1 MGIFRKSR
9 RRIRQEAADWAA
21 RLGAG
26 ADENMQ
32 ADFRRWHEADRR
44 NAEAYDRM
52 AAIWSNSGRLSPA
65 RPAPSAAE
73 RTNGLA
79 QRRLR
84 FALAASIVAAVA
96 LLAVLALSGN
106 WSPGSRP
113 GAKPLFASA
122 VGEIREIELP
132 DGSRLILDSDSRV
145 ELSFSASERRLALQQ
160 GRARFTVAHESR
172 PFIVAADSSE
182 VVATGTVFDVSLWDN
197 RLAVVLIE
205 GSVEI
210 RRPSAPDQRP
220 ARHRLQAG
228 QRLSIAGSAPVVR
241 QPASRGE
248 TLWPARMLEFD
259 EARLEEAAAL
269 VNRYGGGQLSLGSDR
284 IRNLRI
290 SGAYR
295 AGDVDGFARSLAAAF
310 GLRLEAQPD
319 GSLLL
324 TEPDPA
330 AR

>member
-9 RRIRQEAADWAA
+9 RRIRREAADWAA

-26 ADENMQ
+26 ADEGMR
-32 ADFRRWHEADRR
+32 ADFRRWHQADRR
-44 NAEAYDRM
+44 NAEAYDRI
-52 AAIWSNSGRLSPA
+52 AEIWSNAGRLSPA
-65 RPAPSAAE
+65 PPAPAASE
-73 RTNGLA
+73 RNHRFG
-79 QRRLR
+79 QRRLS

-106 WSPGSRP
+106 WLPGSRLA
-113 GAKPLFASA
+113 AKPLFASA

-145 ELSFSASERRLALQQ
+145 ELSFSASERRLALQR

-172 PFIVAADSSE
+172 PFIVAAASSE
-182 VVATGTVFDVSLWDN
+182 IVATGTMFDVSLWDD

-210 RRPSAPDQRP
+210 RRPGVPDESP

-228 QRLSIAGSAPVVR
+228 QRLSIAGSAPAVR

-248 TLWPARMLEFD
+248 TLWPTRMLEFD
-259 EARLEEAAAL
+259 ETRLEEAASL
-269 VNRYGGGQLSLGSDR
+269 VNRYGGGQLRLGSDR

-295 AGDVDGFARSLAAAF
+295 AGDVGGFARSLAAAF
-310 GLRLEAQPD
+310 GLRLEAQAD

-324 TEPDPA
+324 TEPDPT